1 VVAVASQVTSRT
13 NVVNQKTLSAEHV
26 ELKAFPEMCRTNKKV
41 NMIDSTNSHVNNAVE
56 QSSDSEDDEGSTY
69 AFKVGANTPTFPV
82 TVNGTMLNVIIDS
95 GASVNILDTPNFNK
109 LYPKPLLS
117 PSKTKVYP
125 FQSNHPLTTKGEFIT
140 TITAGDNKTTGKFIV
155 IDGNGGTLLSRKTA
169 EQLNILRIGPPQTI
183 NSISNSPQPQI
194 KLHIDSKIPPIQQL
208 VRRVPWHT
216 RQKVEKEL
224 TRLQEL
230 DILEKVNEPTTWLN
244 PYVVV
249 PNKPGDQIRLCLDMR
264 QANKAIIRERHVIPK
279 FDTSRTSRC

>member
-1 VVAVASQVTSRT
+1 
-13 NVVNQKTLSAEHV
+13 
-26 ELKAFPEMCRTNKKV
+26 MCRTNKKV

-155 IDGNGGTLLSRKTA
+155 INGNGGTLLSRKTA

-183 NSISNSPQPQI
+183 NSISNSPQPSTDTFQNVFKGLGKMRDIQI